1 MGYFKLKLLRHPS
14 LVLHI
19 RALDCDHFLSARVKI
34 WRSRTCASALFV
46 LLPSICFIQRALQR
60 SHCRLHCSRSQIS
73 LITWRESFVGRP
85 VAIVDISTYRTIYG
99 YERDHFWWRDILWLI
114 IFFIIKNNDYINSYI
129 KMNITNILVD
139 RAASVISS
147 ALCGGGGA

>member
-46 LLPSICFIQRALQR
+46 LLQSICFIQRALQR

-73 LITWRESFVGRP
+73 LITWRESFVGR
-85 VAIVDISTYRTIYG
+85 AWFILATSAWRCAQRTAPSLVLFLFL
-99 YERDHFWWRDILWLI
+99 FWKACYLCFLPHAMDAFLNFYIIIHLI
-114 IFFIIKNNDYINSYI
+114 PQCLL
-129 KMNITNILVD
+129 NIL
-139 RAASVISS
+139 
-147 ALCGGGGA
+147 